1 MNFNS
6 LKEMDVADKFVLVRV
21 DLNVPTKAGTI
32 TDTTRIDRVKATI
45 DFLTE
50 NGAKTIILSHFG
62 RPTGVMPQF
71 SQKFLCPSLEKAWG
85 HHVSFASDCIGVPAM
100 DARNAMKPGD
110 ILLLENV
117 RFHAGE
123 EKNDSAFARELA
135 KLGEIYVNDAF
146 SVSHR
151 AHASTEAIAHLMPAC
166 AGFLMEEELKALEAA
181 LELPKRPLMAVVG
194 GAKVST
200 KLDLLHNLVLK
211 VDVLVL
217 GGGMANTFLY
227 AQGHK
232 VGNSLC
238 EKDMAHTAKVIMKK
252 AADHKCTL
260 VLPEDVVCADKFE
273 ANSPHETYDIKSV
286 PQNRMILDIGPRT
299 VETIECQIRGCET
312 VIWNGPMG
320 AFELTP
326 FDKGTNEV
334 AAYVVEHT
342 KSGRMISV
350 AGGGDTVSALE
361 NAGVASDFTYLSTAG
376 GAFLEWMEGKKLPGV
391 AALRAR
397 SSKVA

>member
-1 MNFNS
+1 
-6 LKEMDVADKFVLVRV
+6 
-21 DLNVPTKAGTI
+21 
-32 TDTTRIDRVKATI
+32 
-45 DFLTE
+45 
-50 NGAKTIILSHFG
+50 
-62 RPTGVMPQF
+62 
-71 SQKFLCPSLEKAWG
+71 
-85 HHVSFASDCIGVPAM
+85 M
-100 DARNAMKPGD
+100 DARNKMNAGD

-135 KLGEIYVNDAF
+135 KLGDVYVNDAF

-151 AHASTEAIAHLMPAC
+151 AHSSTEAIAHLMPAC
-166 AGFLMEEELKALEAA
+166 AGLLMEEELKALEAA
-181 LELPKRPLMAVVG
+181 LESPARPLMAVVG

-200 KLDLLHNLVLK
+200 KLELLENLVLK

-238 EKDMAHTAKVIMKK
+238 EKEMVNTAKAIMKK
-252 AADHKCTL
+252 AAEHKCTL

-273 ANSPHETYDIKSV
+273 ANSPHETYNIKSV
-286 PQNRMILDIGPRT
+286 PQDRMILDIGPRT
-299 VETIECQIRGCET
+299 VEAIECQIRGCET

-320 AFELTP
+320 AFELKP

-342 KSGRMISV
+342 KSGRMVSV

-361 NAGVASDFTYLSTAG
+361 NAGVAGDFTYLSSAG

-391 AALRAR
+391 AVLRAR